1 MLADIK
7 FSKAKLSKM
16 IQSGRFLRN
25 MLGNLGKNVKKKK

>member
-7 FSKAKLSKM
+7 FSKAKLPKI

-25 MLGNLGKNVKKKK
+25 MLGNLVKNVKKEK